1 MLGGRPHWA
10 LLEDMKEILL
20 NRMYV
25 GRFLENNIGHEVINL
40 FKDDNGSNYIY
51 INPYGQLDRKHNEI
65 ESILLVRGINAT
77 TVEIIAKAV
86 DLTPILDNALPR
98 NTANKIQ
105 RNYIRENKVTYDGV
119 LLDDIYYQNEST
131 NEVTTVYISFKAENI
146 FYPKQKIFLT
156 TNEKSN
162 YTEKA
167 FLLPETT
174 FPKQALHWT
183 YSVDSKAYSVLS
195 SVIEEPSLWENKNRT
210 QRISEITTAS
220 AEKDFNFLK
229 LIRKEYDELCY
240 SNMFQYFLA
249 DDKELFKDFMS
260 EVLGLSTKGKYS
272 IQRETEHIDLLI
284 QDDENIVVIE
294 NKIKSG
300 INGLRHDIYGDLV
313 QSQLLDYHKYADE
326 HARNRKEF
334 FYIFAPNYNRI
345 DLRNYEK
352 SEDYKI
358 INYSVLYDFFSKHK
372 SDNKYYDDFLSAL
385 KIHAKE
391 IDNSNF
397 EIMQERFIETINS
410 VK

>member
-1 MLGGRPHWA
+1 M
-10 LLEDMKEILL
+10 
-20 NRMYV
+20 
-25 GRFLENNIGHEVINL
+25 
-40 FKDDNGSNYIY
+40 
-51 INPYGQLDRKHNEI
+51 
-65 ESILLVRGINAT
+65 
-77 TVEIIAKAV
+77 
-86 DLTPILDNALPR
+86 PR
-98 NTANKIQ
+98 DTANKIQ
-105 RNYIRENKVTYDGV
+105 RDYIRENKVTYDGV
-119 LLDDIYYQNEST
+119 LLDDIYYQNESP

-146 FYPKQKIFLT
+146 FYPKQKIYLT
-156 TNEKSN
+156 TDEKTNFAEKS
-162 YTEKA
+162 
-167 FLLPETT
+167 FLLSETT

-183 YSVDSKAYSVLS
+183 YSVDSKAYTVLS
-195 SVIEEPSLWENKNRT
+195 SVIQDSALWENKNKT
-210 QRISEITTAS
+210 QRISEISETS
-220 AEKDFNFLK
+220 SERDFNFLK

-240 SNMFQYFLA
+240 SNMFHYFLSE
-249 DDKELFKDFMS
+249 DKELFKDFMS
-260 EVLGLSTKGKYS
+260 DVLGLSTKGKYS

-326 HARNRKEF
+326 HARNRKES

-372 SDNKYYDDFLSAL
+372 SENKYYDDFLSAL

>member
-1 MLGGRPHWA
+1 
-10 LLEDMKEILL
+10 MKEILL

-51 INPYGQLDRKHNEI
+51 INPYGQLDKKHNEI
-65 ESILLVRGINAT
+65 ESIFLVRGINAT

-86 DLTPILDNALPR
+86 GLIPILDNALPR
-98 NTANKIQ
+98 DTANKIQ
-105 RNYIRENKVTYDGV
+105 RDYIRENKVTYDGV

-146 FYPKQKIFLT
+146 FYPKQKIYLT
-156 TNEKSN
+156 TDEKTNFAEKS
-162 YTEKA
+162 
-167 FLLPETT
+167 FLLSETT

-183 YSVDSKAYSVLS
+183 YSVDSKAYTVLS
-195 SVIEEPSLWENKNRT
+195 SVIQDSALWENKNKT
-210 QRISEITTAS
+210 QRISEISETS
-220 AEKDFNFLK
+220 SERDFNFLK

-240 SNMFQYFLA
+240 SNMFHYFLSE
-249 DDKELFKDFMS
+249 DKELFKDFMS
-260 EVLGLSTKGKYS
+260 DVLGLRTKGKYS
-272 IQRETEHIDLLI
+272 IQREKEHIDLLI

-326 HARNRKEF
+326 HARNRKES
-334 FYIFAPNYNRI
+334 FYIFAPNYNKI

-372 SDNKYYDDFLSAL
+372 SENKYYDDFLSAL

>member
-1 MLGGRPHWA
+1 
-10 LLEDMKEILL
+10 
-20 NRMYV
+20 
-25 GRFLENNIGHEVINL
+25 
-40 FKDDNGSNYIY
+40 
-51 INPYGQLDRKHNEI
+51 
-65 ESILLVRGINAT
+65 
-77 TVEIIAKAV
+77 
-86 DLTPILDNALPR
+86 
-98 NTANKIQ
+98 
-105 RNYIRENKVTYDGV
+105 
-119 LLDDIYYQNEST
+119 
-131 NEVTTVYISFKAENI
+131 
-146 FYPKQKIFLT
+146 
-156 TNEKSN
+156 
-162 YTEKA
+162 
-167 FLLPETT
+167 
-174 FPKQALHWT
+174 
-183 YSVDSKAYSVLS
+183 
-195 SVIEEPSLWENKNRT
+195 
-210 QRISEITTAS
+210 
-220 AEKDFNFLK
+220 
-229 LIRKEYDELCY
+229 
-240 SNMFQYFLA
+240 
-249 DDKELFKDFMS
+249 MS